1 MAVKKPIA
9 VAVLNTV
16 QALAA
21 DADLTGNKFTITG
34 LGREISLSQIDVV
47 DYDVYAAGTAS
58 IKDIDFTGVT
68 LLANYQYRVAVRV
81 PGKVA
86 FHGGGQEANQL
97 IPIREYVVSTGSVA
111 PTATQLAALFVARIN
126 ADLGA
131 DVSAASVAGDIMRLT
146 LTNSLYQG
154 DFTLEYPDGA
164 TTAVNTAF
172 VAPAGTPAMVELLAP
187 GLATSASYNTYTISF
202 RDKRRHN
209 AVTGGL
215 VEFPEDVKIFLNSAD
230 GDTAALVVE
239 INAIFAGTHTPATD
253 YDGI

>member
-1 MAVKKPIA
+1 MDQV
-9 VAVLNTV
+9 
-16 QALAA
+16 
-21 DADLTGNKFTITG
+21 
-34 LGREISLSQIDVV
+34 DVV
-47 DYDVYAAGTAS
+47 DYDAYSAGVAS

-68 LLANYQYRVAVRV
+68 LLANSQYRVAVRV
-81 PGKVA
+81 PGKIA
-86 FHGGGQEANQL
+86 FHGGGHEANQL

-111 PTATQLAALFVARIN
+111 PSATALALLFIDRIN

-131 DVSAASVAGDIMRLT
+131 DVSAAAVAGDIMRLT

-187 GLATSASYNTYTISF
+187 GLGTSASYRTYTISF

-209 AVTGGL
+209 AVGGGL
-215 VEFPEDVKIFLNSAD
+215 VEFPEDIKIFISNTD
-230 GDTAALVVE
+230 GDTGALVTE
-239 INAIFAGTHTPATD
+239 IDAIFDGTHTPDTD
-253 YDGI
+253 YLGV